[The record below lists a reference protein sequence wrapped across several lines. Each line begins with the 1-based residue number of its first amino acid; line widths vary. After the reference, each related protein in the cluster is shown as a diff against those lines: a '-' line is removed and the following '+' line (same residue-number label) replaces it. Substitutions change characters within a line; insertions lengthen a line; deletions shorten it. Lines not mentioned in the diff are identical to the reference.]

1 MTDEN
6 TDPKVTDKTNTEG
19 KGEPTETPLET
30 PAETPAEAPE
40 KKFSQADL
48 DKHIT
53 DRLAREKS
61 KREVAEQKI
70 RDDAERKNLA
80 ENEKFK
86 ELADKNGEIASKLQ
100 VQLDE
105 QRLDVTKAKKES
117 MLTKAGYSDEQVTRF
132 TKYLEGETDEELAE
146 ALKELKADVPPKK
159 PYTDPSAGNG
169 RKEEPKPK
177 GADEAGKSL
186 YQRLK
191 EKGKVKGKE

>member
-6 TDPKVTDKTNTEG
+6 TDPKVVDTPE
-19 KGEPTETPLET
+19 ETPEDKGG
-30 PAETPAEAPE
+30 ETPAEAPE

-70 RDDAERKNLA
+70 RDDAERKNLV
-80 ENEKFK
+80 ENEKYK
-86 ELADKNGEIASKLQ
+86 ELAEKGEEIASKLQ
-100 VQLDE
+100 AQLDE

-169 RKEEPKPK
+169 RKEEAKPK